1 MAAGE
6 EQAQPVVGDR
16 VHGLVG
22 LLAAAQGLQ
31 LAQLL
36 RVTALAAQAV
46 DRAVARGA
54 HDPATGIWRHSVA
67 RPALHGSRERLL
79 HRLFGKVEVAEDPDQ
94 GGDRPPRL
102 APEQAIDYRAGSR

>member
-1 MAAGE
+1 VAAGE
-6 EQAQPVVGDR
+6 EQPQAVVRDR

-36 RVTALAAQAV
+36 RVAALAAQAV

-54 HDPATGIWRHSVA
+54 HDPAAGVGRDSVA
-67 RPALHGSRERLL
+67 RPAFHRRGECLL
-79 HRLFGKVEVAEDPDQ
+79 NGLLGQVEVAENPDQ
-94 GGDRPPRL
+94 GGDRPSRL